1 MRAAARPARQVVPVR
16 RRHFLALAGATL
28 AHGALACT
36 RPVAPRSTARR
47 FADTA
52 FGKIAYVDQG
62 AGEAALFL
70 HGAPLNS
77 YQWRGAIARLA
88 GERRCIAPDF
98 MGLGY
103 TEVAATQSVAAD
115 AQTAMLAALL
125 DQLAVRS
132 VDIVASDS
140 GGMVAQL
147 FMLRHPGRVRT
158 LLLTNCDTEPD
169 SPPPKTLPIIEAAR
183 AGTLADTLEKWR
195 LDHALARAQ
204 FGAAVYEHPAQF
216 SDEAIDTYFAPV
228 TRSPHHRER
237 FHAYNV
243 AFLPNPLAGIESQL
257 RSCQVP
263 TRILWGTGDDL
274 FSLASPDYLDHLLP
288 QSRGVRRIAG
298 AKLFFPEEQP
308 DVIADE
314 ARRLWRAPRAATG

>member
-1 MRAAARPARQVVPVR
+1 MR
-16 RRHFLALAGATL
+16 RRQFLAATGAALAYGALAGCART
-28 AHGALACT
+28 A
-36 RPVAPRSTARR
+36 APRTLDATAFQRMRR
-47 FADTA
+47 FADTG
-52 FGKIAYVDQG
+52 FGKIAYVDHG
-62 AGEAALFL
+62 RGPAALFL

-77 YQWRGAIARLA
+77 YQWRGVIARLA
-88 GERRCIAPDF
+88 DERRCVAPDF

-103 TEVAATQSVAAD
+103 TEVAATQSVAAA
-115 AQTAMLAALL
+115 AQAEMLAAVL
-125 DQLAVRS
+125 DQLAIPS

-147 FMLRHPGRVRT
+147 FMLRYPARVRT

-183 AGTLADTLEKWR
+183 AGKLADTLEKWR

-204 FGAAVYEHPAQF
+204 FGAAVYAQPAQF

-237 FHAYNV
+237 FHAYNA
-243 AFLPNPLAGIESQL
+243 AFLPNPLAGIEAQL
-257 RSCQVP
+257 RACPVP
-263 TRILWGTGDDL
+263 TRIVWGTADDL

-288 QSRGVRRIAG
+288 QSRGVRRLAG

-314 ARRLWRAPRAATG
+314 ARRLWRGAAPAAATG